1 MAHAFDAGAEWD
13 PPPDPRRRVA
23 ARRERMQR
31 LMMTARARA
40 DELWHHLPP
49 DAVEEL
55 RSAVLR
61 LRQAR
66 SPRAAVAAF
75 EAETDHLFTVLAP
88 TFVTRPLPL
97 ENARRALLAVTF
109 IAGAAAAVEEIEAI
123 ALLIPGVDTAAI
135 PTLPL
140 VVAASLTAL
149 ALEAYIASSFRVHQL
164 HAAGRPVDPAAVT
177 RDTLRAMTGRDDVT
191 FTKAG
196 AQMLTRRMLRRWG
209 RSVVPFVGIG
219 YASWDARKTIR
230 ALTRMP
236 V

>member
-1 MAHAFDAGAEWD
+1 MAEAFDAGAEWE
-13 PPPDPRRRVA
+13 PPLDPRLRAA
-23 ARRERMQR
+23 ARRARMQR
-31 LMMTARARA
+31 LMRTARTRA

-49 DAVEEL
+49 DALDEL

-66 SPRAAVAAF
+66 SPREAVAAF
-75 EAETDHLFTVLAP
+75 EAETDHLFTTVAP
-88 TFVTRPLPL
+88 AFVTRPLPL
-97 ENARRALLAVTF
+97 ATARRALLTVTF
-109 IAGAAAAVEEIEAI
+109 VAGAAAAVEEIEAL

-164 HAAGRPVDPAAVT
+164 HAAGRPVDAATVT
-177 RDTLRAMTGRDDVT
+177 HDTLRAMTGRDDVN

-230 ALTRMP
+230 SLSQMP